1 MSSSPGSCDVIE
13 RGWNSSNDL
22 VQLEKYFYF
31 LLKKGKIIIYFFYL
45 FSYQNCLKTS
55 FWEIQ
60 KKIFKKGKLEKRF
73 LQFPSAL
80 FNKKTDRP
88 ADIT

>member
-60 KKIFKKGKLEKRF
+60 KKISKKGSWEKGF
-73 LQFPSAL
+73 FNSPPL
-80 FNKKTDRP
+80 FSTRKQTDQQ
-88 ADIT
+88 T